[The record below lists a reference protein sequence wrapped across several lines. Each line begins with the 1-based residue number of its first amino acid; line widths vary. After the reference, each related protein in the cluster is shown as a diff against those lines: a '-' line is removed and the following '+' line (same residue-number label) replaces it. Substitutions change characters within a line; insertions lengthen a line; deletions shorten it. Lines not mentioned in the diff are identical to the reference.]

1 MSEDELNLSCPFPI
15 DEYPSVQMAHGG
27 GGRLMNQL
35 LDEMIIPTLGEE
47 ELARRHDGA
56 VLDLPADRIAYTTD
70 SYVVDPLFFS
80 GGNIGTL
87 AVNGTVND
95 LAMCGAEPEFIT
107 TAFILEEGFPMED
120 LQKII
125 NSLKEAA
132 EKAGV
137 QVASGDTKVVQ
148 KGRGDGIYINTSGVG
163 IMPEGV
169 CIGPENIEPG
179 DALIVS
185 GDVGRH
191 GMAVMADREG
201 LEFETDITS
210 DCAPLNE
217 PVKSLLEAGID
228 IHFLRDLTRGGLA
241 SAANEAAAQAE
252 LGLEIE
258 ESNVPVHL
266 QVKSSCEILGFDPLY
281 VASEGCM
288 IVAVDRAESEE
299 VVAILK
305 EHSSCSNA
313 ARIGRVVEKHP
324 GRVELTGTIG
334 ASRVL
339 EMLSGEQLPR
349 IC

>member
-1 MSEDELNLSCPFPI
+1 MSEEELNLNCPFPI
-15 DEYPSVQMAHGG
+15 NKYPTVQMAHGG

-35 LDEMIIPTLGEE
+35 LDELIIPVLGDE
-47 ELARRHDGA
+47 ELERRHDGA
-56 VLDLPADRIAYTTD
+56 VLDIPGDRIAYTTD

-95 LAMCGAEPEFIT
+95 LAMCGAEPKFIT
-107 TAFILEEGFPMED
+107 TSFILEEGFPIKD

-125 NSLKEAA
+125 NSIKEAS
-132 EKAGV
+132 EQAGV
-137 QVASGDTKVVQ
+137 QIVSGDTKVVQ
-148 KGRGDGIYINTSGVG
+148 QGRGDGIYINTSGVG
-163 IMPEGV
+163 HLEKNV
-169 CIGPENIEPG
+169 SIGPEKLEPG

-201 LEFETDITS
+201 LEFETDICS

-217 PVKSLLEAGID
+217 PVRKLLGAGIEV
-228 IHFLRDLTRGGLA
+228 HFLRDLTRGGLA
-241 SAANEAAAQAE
+241 SAANEAADQAG
-252 LGLEIE
+252 LGLEILE
-258 ESNVPVHL
+258 ANIPVHP

-288 IVAVDRAESEE
+288 IIAVDETEAEE
-299 VVAILK
+299 VVELLSQFSTCRRAT
-305 EHSSCSNA
+305 
-313 ARIGRVVEKHP
+313 RIGRVVKEHP
-324 GRVELTGTIG
+324 GRVELTGVIG
-334 ASRVL
+334 ATRVL

>member
-1 MSEDELNLSCPFPI
+1 MSEEDLNLSCPFPI
-15 DEYPSVQMAHGG
+15 NDYPTVQMAHGG

-35 LDEMIIPTLGEE
+35 LDELVIPGLGDE
-47 ELARRHDGA
+47 ELKRRHDGA
-56 VLDLPADRIAYTTD
+56 VLETSGERLAYTTD

-95 LAMCGAEPEFIT
+95 LAMCAAEPKFIT

-120 LQKII
+120 FKKII
-125 NSLKEAA
+125 YSIKQAAEAA
-132 EKAGV
+132 GV
-137 QVASGDTKVVQ
+137 KIVSGDTKVVQ
-148 KGRGDGIYINTSGVG
+148 KGRGDGIYINTSGIG
-163 IMPEGV
+163 FLEGDV
-169 CIGPENIEPG
+169 NIGPGKVEPG
-179 DALIVS
+179 DALVVS

-217 PVKSLLEAGID
+217 PVRELLAAGID
-228 IHFLRDLTRGGLA
+228 VHFLRDLTRGGLA
-241 SAANEAAAQAE
+241 SVTNELAE
-252 LGLEIE
+252 QGGVGIELE
-258 ESNVPVHL
+258 ESAIPVHP

-288 IVAVDRAESEE
+288 IVAVPQDQAEE
-299 VVAILK
+299 VVESLGK
-305 EHSSCSNA
+305 YSTCERA
-313 ARIGRVVEKHP
+313 ARVGRVVADPP
-324 GRVELTGTIG
+324 GRVELTSTIG
-334 ASRVL
+334 ASRLL